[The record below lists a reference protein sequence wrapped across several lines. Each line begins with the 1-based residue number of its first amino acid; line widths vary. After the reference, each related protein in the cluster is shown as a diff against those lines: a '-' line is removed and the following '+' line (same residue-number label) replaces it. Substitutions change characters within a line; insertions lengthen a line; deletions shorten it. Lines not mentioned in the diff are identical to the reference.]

1 MRGGPSSLSIKVIL
15 AALFLWVQGAALYD
29 AAAHG
34 EAPHDHYGV
43 SCELTKAV
51 ATKVAPV
58 PVCNTLPAPLAR
70 VEATTPFVQDFR
82 PWSRPPGR
90 APPPRSPP
98 AFNQ

>member
-1 MRGGPSSLSIKVIL
+1 MRSATSSLSIKVIL
-15 AALFLWVQGAALYD
+15 AALFIWVQGAALFD

-43 SCELTKAV
+43 ACELTKAV

-58 PVCNTLPAPLAR
+58 PVCNVLPAPPVSVVTA
-70 VEATTPFVQDFR
+70 TPFVQNFR
-82 PWSRPPGR
+82 SWSRPPGQ

-98 AFNQ
+98 TFHQ